1 MKCLKPLKL
10 VVLEKTRN
18 GEKLFNRLSCFC
30 VFFFLPDSLAGHKKN
45 RTDTKTMTEDGKV
58 AAELSAACLS
68 IG

>member
-1 MKCLKPLKL
+1 MPKAAETCRFRKN
-10 VVLEKTRN
+10 EKWRK
-18 GEKLFNRLSCFC
+18 KLFNRLSCFC